1 MKKSKSVSS
10 SGRSKAPKT
19 KRQKVS
25 STSPSPLL
33 QSTAPYAVST
43 SLRPSVSYTSSVV
56 DGRPAL
62 RVTACQPLCQIGNDA
77 HNNGLYLAG
86 AGTFPATSTVASLSM
101 YSIPESVYA
110 TSSVPAEVTNLAW
123 ISPHIPLMAQAFDRY
138 RVHDLEFI
146 YEPQA
151 SATNGDRMVFAWTDD
166 PQHPFL
172 STATLAIVPN
182 QLQQLVTPDS
192 VAFMPWKPW
201 RLRVPVARDSRFMYD
216 STTTAVDPQTAR
228 FSQFGCMSCVGSLA
242 PSMTTQYGILYIR
255 ITADL
260 FDPVPI
266 VTGAA
271 LFGGPSLRK
280 RPVKE
285 ECDEKKTDALPVVCT
300 DDVELV
306 SPPKFTPL
314 PSTAVGTPGY
324 TSRALIPFGHS
335 SSVSAV
341 PIPLKGA
348 KDR

>member
-19 KRQKVS
+19 KRQVS

-43 SLRPSVSYTSSVV
+43 TVRPSVSYTSSVV

-62 RVTACQPLCQIGNDA
+62 RVSACQPLCQIGNDA
-77 HNNGLYLAG
+77 YNNGLYLAG
-86 AGTFPATSTVASLSM
+86 SGTLPATYSTASLSM
-101 YSIPESVYA
+101 YSIPEGIYKTA
-110 TSSVPAEVTNLAW
+110 SSPVQVNNLAW

-138 RVHDLEFI
+138 RALDLEFI

-151 SATNGDRMVFAWTDD
+151 SATNGDRLVFAWTDD

-172 STATLAIVPN
+172 STATLAIVPT
-182 QLQQLVTPDS
+182 QLQQLVTPNS

-201 RLRVPVARDSRFMYD
+201 RLRVPVARDQRFMYD
-216 STTTAVDPQTAR
+216 STTVAVDPQTAR

-242 PSMTTQYGILYIR
+242 PSTPIQYGVLYIR
-255 ITADL
+255 IIADL

-266 VTGAA
+266 VSSATLLGKA
-271 LFGGPSLRK
+271 SLRK
-280 RPVKE
+280 PSDHKD
-285 ECDEKKTDALPVVCT
+285 CDEKKTDALPVVCT
-300 DDVELV
+300 DDIELV

-324 TSRALIPFGHS
+324 TSRASIPFGHS

-341 PIPLKGA
+341 SLVSKGA